1 LLEYAADEFSGL
13 RAQSDGAT
21 VNQHNQ
27 SLIDQGFLPKQEAKE
42 APKELEYILQLHK
55 EIRFSRI
62 PPDKLAPLIDGLP
75 VHRLIPREP
84 ITFSDLNQ
92 YQQLTNFKLS
102 AIESSTILSID
113 GIYNNSTG

>member
-1 LLEYAADEFSGL
+1 MLEYAADEFSGL

-55 EIRFSRI
+55 EIRFSRV
-62 PPDKLAPLIDGLP
+62 PPNT
-75 VHRLIPREP
+75 LIPREP
-84 ITFSDLNQ
+84 ITFTDLNQ